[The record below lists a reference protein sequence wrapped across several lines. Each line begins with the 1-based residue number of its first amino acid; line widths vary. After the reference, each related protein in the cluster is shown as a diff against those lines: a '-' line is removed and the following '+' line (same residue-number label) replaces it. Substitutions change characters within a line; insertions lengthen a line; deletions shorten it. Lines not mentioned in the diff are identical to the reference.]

1 MTFNEIKEALK
12 DKDLSFEQ
20 RQWIAYIEGI
30 LNKGLKPNEHCKYCK
45 EKLIES
51 INEQEEV

>member
-1 MTFNEIKEALK
+1 MTFEQIKEALK

-20 RQWIAYIEGI
+20 RQWIAYIEGV
-30 LNKGLKPNEHCKYCK
+30 LNKGLKPNEHAKYCK

-51 INEQEEV
+51 IENENS